1 MRSQRLVADMFA
13 SMYAADGVGLAANQ
27 IGVPLRVFV
36 FDCPTGGTRL
46 RGVVVNPRLEEG
58 GLTTRL
64 LVDDTEGCLSIAGQ
78 HAVVPRLE
86 KCDVTGVDESGQPVH
101 ITGSGLLARCFQ
113 HECDHL
119 DGRLYVDRISQ
130 RERRDILN
138 AHASA
143 TGVGAESPAAP
154 SSIEIALRYPFSPID
169 ADTITSI
176 RRATSVARPGR
187 TRAYRASVV
196 VMSAWPR

>member
-1 MRSQRLVADMFA
+1 MQVGDSVLAQPCRPFKAFDDALTELVADMFA
-13 SMYAADGVGLAANQ
+13 SKDASDGVGLAANQ
-27 IGVPLRVFV
+27 IGDPLRVFV

-86 KCDVTGVDESGQPVH
+86 KCDVTGVEESGQPVH
-101 ITGSGLLARCFQ
+101 FTGSGLLARCFQ
-113 HECDHL
+113 HECDDL

-143 TGVGAESPAAP
+143 TGVG
-154 SSIEIALRYPFSPID
+154 
-169 ADTITSI
+169 
-176 RRATSVARPGR
+176 G
-187 TRAYRASVV
+187 
-196 VMSAWPR
+196 